1 MRKRKQT
8 EETEEVFLPLAEKEF
23 PLAEMLKDVLSQ
35 NGIGVFAVGSNDN
48 PLGAL
53 HGISRTYEEVFVR
66 QEDFEKAKTIA
77 EELFGKDLDR

>member
-1 MRKRKQT
+1 MRKRKQI
-8 EETEEVFLPLAEKEF
+8 EETNEALCPLAEKEF

-35 NGIGVFAVGSNDN
+35 NGIGVLAVGSNDN

-53 HGISRTYEEVFVR
+53 HGISRTFEKLFVR
-66 QEDFEKAKTIA
+66 QEDFEKAKEIA